1 MYSLDQL
8 MHLGAYNWHLPVD
21 CLITHP

>member
-21 CLITHP
+21 CLITH

>member
-21 CLITHP
+21 CLI